1 MEAYWAGE
9 HTGKRSKVIATSILR
24 GQPRLGSK
32 MLPGTP
38 SGPARQN
45 TIFDIPGAPM
55 VRFGPSKARS
65 NQNYAYNT
73 VQSDLVGPHTMQ
85 TKISHFPVFGQS
97 PDGPQFGPF

>member
-1 MEAYWAGE
+1 
-9 HTGKRSKVIATSILR
+9 
-24 GQPRLGSK
+24 
-32 MLPGTP
+32 
-38 SGPARQN
+38 
-45 TIFDIPGAPM
+45 M
-55 VRFGPSKARS
+55 VRFGPFKARS